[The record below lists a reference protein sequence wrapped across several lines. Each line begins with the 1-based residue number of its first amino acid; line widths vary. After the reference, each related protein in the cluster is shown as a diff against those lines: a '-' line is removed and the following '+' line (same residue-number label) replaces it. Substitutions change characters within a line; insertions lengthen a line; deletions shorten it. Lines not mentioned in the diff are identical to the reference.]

1 MNALGEALAFL
12 SDVDGLSMRRSSSW
26 AAAVKNQSR
35 RSFIVLSSLVGVLTL
50 TSVLLRAMQGTPLT
64 PDAASSLMAG
74 DSPTAL
80 RVIFNTQVAPR
91 SHRWQTIY
99 VHHSRTARGDA
110 SSLVNG
116 ADGCGDHFV
125 IGNGEGALDGEIQFT
140 QRWNMQQSA
149 DPAPGCVN
157 VDATCISICLVGDFD
172 KTAPTPMQLKRL
184 ELLTQTLQERF
195 RIPASA
201 VWVFDAAGSPAGA
214 GRYFPQSAFEGQLL
228 R

>member
-1 MNALGEALAFL
+1 MNALEEALAFL
-12 SDVDGLSMRRSSSW
+12 SDVGGLGNRRSFCW

-64 PDAASSLMAG
+64 PDAASSLMEG

-91 SHRWQTIY
+91 SHRWQSIY

-110 SSLVNG
+110 ASLSNG

-125 IGNGEGALDGEIQFT
+125 IGNGDGALDGEIQFT
-140 QRWNMQQSA
+140 QRWNLQQPA

-157 VDATCISICLVGDFD
+157 VDASCISICLVGDFD
-172 KTAPTPMQLKRL
+172 RTAPTPMQLKRL
-184 ELLTQTLQERF
+184 EHLTQTLQERF

-201 VWVFDAAGSPAGA
+201 VWVFDAAGSPAGV